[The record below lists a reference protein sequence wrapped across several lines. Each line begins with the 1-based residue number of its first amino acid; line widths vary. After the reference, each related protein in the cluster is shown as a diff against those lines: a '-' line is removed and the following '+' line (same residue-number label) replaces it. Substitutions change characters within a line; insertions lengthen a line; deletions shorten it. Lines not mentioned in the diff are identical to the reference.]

1 MLTPEQLQGMRG
13 LLNAADREFENG
25 DALAGTERQWDAI
38 THTLTASAE
47 ANGWAYYAG
56 DLFLMVKK
64 LAERDE
70 QVSYILQ
77 GIYAAAED
85 HPGLVRAEYF
95 RFEYGDTHQAGRLA
109 REFIDT
115 ILALAAQSDKAAWSY
130 RGTMQTQKYSKAV
143 QDYLDAADREF
154 ENADALAATENLWA
168 AITHT
173 LKAVADQK
181 GWEYDTNHLFPVVEK
196 LADLNGQD
204 DDILQSSYLA
214 AKSFPNKVHY
224 GYFVWEDGD
233 SHWMRRVTHEFIAAV
248 QELAGRSQ

>member
-1 MLTPEQLQGMRG
+1 MTPEQLRVAEDS
-13 LLNAADREFENG
+13 LAAADREFENG
-25 DALAGTERQWDAI
+25 DALAGTERLWVAI
-38 THTLTASAE
+38 THTLTTVAD
-47 ANGWAYYAG
+47 ANGWAYDED
-56 DLFLMVKK
+56 DLYPVVKK
-64 LAERDE
+64 LAKGDA
-70 QVSYILQ
+70 QVSDILE
-77 GIYAAAED
+77 GIYIAANG
-85 HPGLVRAEYF
+85 HPDSVRAEYF
-95 RFEYGDTHQAGRLA
+95 RFEYGDTHWARRLA

-115 ILALAAQSDKAAWSY
+115 VLKLASESKSVTTFHE
-130 RGTMQTQKYSKAV
+130 GIMQTQNQLKTA